1 MQQEI
6 KIRKFEIQKN
16 QEGLI
21 LIFLVQFKEPM
32 KKNFLNPVNLVF
44 RWQGAQTLQAGD
56 ARHNL
61 NEVITFS
68 GGWLVD
74 QIPQVRRIDFGL
86 IC

>member
-1 MQQEI
+1 M
-6 KIRKFEIQKN
+6 N
-16 QEGLI
+16 
-21 LIFLVQFKEPM
+21 
-32 KKNFLNPVNLVF
+32 KNFLNPVNLVF

-56 ARHNL
+56 ACHNL

-74 QIPQVRRIDFGL
+74 QIPQVRRINFGF